1 MSFTQTWAAGFVSA
15 ENVYKVCDQPH
26 PVAVQAI
33 LRGCI
38 NQDIEGAARD
48 MTDLWRLGMA
58 CGTTTIGIHL

>member
-1 MSFTQTWAAGFVSA
+1 
-15 ENVYKVCDQPH
+15 VYKVCDQPH